1 MTTTPSPVPVEP
13 THAWLITVQR
23 PVERGVLAT
32 FTTEGTY
39 TAGPGATREGAYR
52 EIRALLDQ
60 QRPELAGANVL
71 FFSLEPNRL

>member
-1 MTTTPSPVPVEP
+1 MTTAPGPVPVEP
-13 THAWLITVQR
+13 THAWLITLQR

-39 TAGPGATREGAYR
+39 TAKPGATRQSAYR
-52 EIRALLDQ
+52 EIRALLDRQ
-60 QRPELAGANVL
+60 HPELAGANVL